1 MGAYPPIW
9 FIIAEILTRSSAVEN
24 KNTVWNFSEGFD
36 YLWKRDGSNVTTFG
50 PTLTHLFLLKMAK
63 IKKTKQQCGKTS
75 AIELFK
81 YVKMKSLS
89 PLTFLGKIRLAFAIF
104 GIFLPGNS
112 AGSQDEEVESK
123 FDKYYFIHT
132 INSHLPVKKFGS
144 NIFQFCGYQWQRTF
158 QKNFN
163 RFFSNLAGFLGT
175 ITTFSKKLN

>member
-1 MGAYPPIW
+1 MEKGRIQCYHFW
-9 FIIAEILTRSSAVEN
+9 S
-24 KNTVWNFSEGFD
+24 NFDPS
-36 YLWKRDGSNVTTFG
+36 
-50 PTLTHLFLLKMAK
+50 LTHLLKMAK

-175 ITTFSKKLN
+175 ITTFSKKLS